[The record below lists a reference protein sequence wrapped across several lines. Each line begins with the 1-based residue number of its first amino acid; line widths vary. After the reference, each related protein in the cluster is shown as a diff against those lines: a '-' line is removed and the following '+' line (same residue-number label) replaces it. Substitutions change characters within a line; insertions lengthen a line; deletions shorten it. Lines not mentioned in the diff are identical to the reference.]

1 VTSALPEERD
11 RSRTAIPRDVVGIG
25 ASAGGI
31 EALLALLGALPREP
45 ELRIAIV
52 VHRGAR
58 ADSRLAAVL
67 QRGSPIPVREP
78 ESEEPFARGSVYLAP
93 ADRHIEVSGGRFR
106 VHRGPHQH
114 FTRPAIDPLFH
125 SLATEYGERCVGVLL
140 SGMGDDGVSGM
151 VAIKARGGVT
161 LVQDPAE
168 ARFSTLPH
176 RAILFDHVD
185 AVLPVRGIAAAL
197 IALAHGEEP
206 GAQTRRDE
214 RGPSLGSEALPRS

>member
-1 VTSALPEERD
+1 VTSALPEGRD
-11 RSRTAIPRDVVGIG
+11 RARIAMPRDAVGIG

-31 EALLALLGALPREP
+31 EALIVLLGVLPREP

-58 ADSRLAAVL
+58 AESRLAAVL
-67 QRGSPIPVREP
+67 QRGSSMPVREP
-78 ESEEPFARGSVYLAP
+78 EDGEPFASGNVYLAP
-93 ADRHIEVSGGRFR
+93 SDRHIEVSGGRFQ

-125 SLATEYGERCVGVLL
+125 SLASEYGERSVGVLL

-151 VAIKARGGVT
+151 VAIKARGGIT

-168 ARFSTLPH
+168 ARFGTLPH

-185 AVLPVRGIAAAL
+185 AVLPVRGIATAL
-197 IALAHGEEP
+197 LALAHGEEP
-206 GAQTRRDE
+206 GTQTRRDE
-214 RGPSLGSEALPRS
+214 RGPSLESEVLPRS